1 MPFKVQ
7 PTTLSDI
14 PQLVDIYFAA
24 FSRNA
29 FGSAV
34 FPDAPAVRQWWIDT
48 LSRELQHQKG
58 VAMYNLVE
66 YADGT
71 DTPVFADEQKHN
83 KNIVAFAKW
92 LRPMEGPDSAE
103 AAIETQTEEPLPA
116 GCDQE
121 LFTRYFAE
129 LNRRHKA
136 CMGTRA
142 HCPPPAQRRR
152 QSTMGNTP
160 SKKGDDLE
168 LLATHPSHQR
178 RGAASALVNHVL
190 GSDDCSNPANV
201 NANYDAYLE
210 ASPEGLSTYRRLG
223 FEKRDGFDVEIEG
236 EPYET
241 LMMVRPAAGKR
252 EKTGNGEE
260 EEEEKT

>member
-1 MPFKVQ
+1 MQ
-7 PTTLSDI
+7 LSHKR
-14 PQLVDIYFAA
+14 LVDIYFAA

-71 DTPVFADEQKHN
+71 DTPVFANEQKH

-92 LRPMEGPDSAE
+92 LRPMEEGPDSTE
-103 AAIETQTEEPLPA
+103 AAIEIQTEEPLPA

-142 HCPPPAQRRR
+142 HWY
-152 QSTMGNTP
+152 
-160 SKKGDDLE
+160 LE

-190 GSDDCSNPANV
+190 GSDDYGNPANV

-223 FEKRDGFDVEIEG
+223 FEKRDGFNVEIEG
-236 EPYET
+236 KPYET

-252 EKTGNGEE
+252 EKTGNGEQE
-260 EEEEKT
+260 KEKT

>member
-7 PTTLSDI
+7 PTTLSDM

-48 LSRELQHQKG
+48 LSRELQHQRG

-71 DTPVFADEQKHN
+71 DTPVFANNESRGQKL

-92 LRPMEGPDSAE
+92 LRPMEGADPAE
-103 AAIETQTEEPLPA
+103 TAVEIPVEPPLPA
-116 GCDQE
+116 SCDQQ

-129 LNRRHKA
+129 LNRRHKS
-136 CMGTRA
+136 CMGTKA
-142 HCPPPAQRRR
+142 HWCTENYFPFFASPQTITPFPATSPSRHRSSRTTSQQTSNSSPLIPRTNVVAPPPRSSTTCSAWSTTRPMPVMTPIWRLVRRAFR
-152 QSTMGNTP
+152 RI
-160 SKKGDDLE
+160 DD
-168 LLATHPSHQR
+168 
-178 RGAASALVNHVL
+178 
-190 GSDDCSNPANV
+190 
-201 NANYDAYLE
+201 
-210 ASPEGLSTYRRLG
+210 
-223 FEKRDGFDVEIEG
+223 
-236 EPYET
+236 
-241 LMMVRPAAGKR
+241 
-252 EKTGNGEE
+252 
-260 EEEEKT
+260 